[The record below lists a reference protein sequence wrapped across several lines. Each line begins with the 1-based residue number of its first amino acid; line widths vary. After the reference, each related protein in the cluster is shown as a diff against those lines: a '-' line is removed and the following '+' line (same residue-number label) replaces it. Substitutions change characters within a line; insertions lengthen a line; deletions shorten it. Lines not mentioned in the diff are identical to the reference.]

1 MLSTLF
7 SFVPSEQVYLDQG
20 IVAFH
25 LGRDKE
31 AKPLLEKVNIEMQ
44 LLTVDEVDLME
55 IVRLVEKRLLFSL
68 YNLES

>member
-31 AKPLLEKVNIEMQ
+31 AKLLLEKVNIEMQ
-44 LLTVDEVDLME
+44 LLAVDEVDLME

>member
-31 AKPLLEKVNIEMQ
+31 AKLLLEKVNIEMQ
-44 LLTVDEVDLME
+44 LLAVDEVDLME
-55 IVRLVEKRLLFSL
+55 IVRLVVKKIVVQLV
-68 YNLES
+68 

>member
-44 LLTVDEVDLME
+44 LLAVDEVDLME
-55 IVRLVEKRLLFSL
+55 IVRLVVKKIVVQLV
-68 YNLES
+68 